1 MESTQ
6 QLLMDRACLPLSLI
20 YDLIS
25 RSGARLMGGDHRHSL
40 AVSLPGPN
48 TIFLPCPNFKAFKLS
63 NNNCGSGLLADPRGP
78 DWREHP
84 PGEPLPFHH
93 NYLNHQL

>member
-1 MESTQ
+1 MESTR

-25 RSGARLMGGDHRHSL
+25 RSGAGLMGGDHRHSL
-40 AVSLPGPN
+40 AVSLLGPN

-63 NNNCGSGLLADPRGP
+63 NNNCGSGLLVDTSGTS
-78 DWREHP
+78 WT
-84 PGEPLPFHH
+84 
-93 NYLNHQL
+93 